1 MVYTAHKDYFVKF
14 LQEPLPLESQLADN
28 LHDYLNAEIVAGTIT
43 SKQEAVD
50 WLTWTF
56 LFHRLSPNPN
66 YYNLTGR
73 SAQNINDFISQLI
86 EDTVE
91 DLVNAKCVTVDE
103 ETELDLAPANLGR
116 IAAFYSVKY

>member
-1 MVYTAHKDYFVKF
+1 M
-14 LQEPLPLESQLADN
+14 ADN

-73 SAQNINDFISQLI
+73 SAQNINDFISQLV